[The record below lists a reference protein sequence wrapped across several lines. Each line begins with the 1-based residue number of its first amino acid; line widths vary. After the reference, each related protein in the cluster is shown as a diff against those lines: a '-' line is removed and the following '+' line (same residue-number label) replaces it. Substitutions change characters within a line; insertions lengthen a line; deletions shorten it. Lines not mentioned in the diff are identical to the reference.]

1 MLTTS
6 TEYTSPSDTVPAT
19 IMGTLD
25 KNRDGRFSLDE
36 FRQLAGD
43 FANGPVDALN
53 DLIRSF
59 DSALNNRDG
68 SSAAAEWKAQIVNVA
83 MSCLLSVMMNKITG
97 IKYC

>member
-36 FRQLAGD
+36 FRQLAVD
-43 FANGPVDALN
+43 FANGPVAAVN

-59 DSALNNRDG
+59 DNALNNKHG
-68 SSAAAEWKAQIVNVA
+68 NSAAAEWKAHIVIVA
-83 MSCLLSVMMNKITG
+83 MSCLLSVI
-97 IKYC
+97 I